1 MVLHQRGGQGVTA
14 RSGAGRVAI
23 GEGRVASGPIE
34 SLVGR
39 TVLGG
44 LARLNLFNYSK
55 DFQKS
60 NQFKFAKYEHGT
72 SGTSKFLK
80 LCMLEYNFRR
90 NIFPSGS
97 SSNSQHNMNYK
108 FRDPNKVVFGL
119 NFKGVQTLHKNF
131 RKFTKNLSWHGLQ
144 YCEFRLTHLY

>member
-97 SSNSQHNMNYK
+97 SSNS
-108 FRDPNKVVFGL
+108 
-119 NFKGVQTLHKNF
+119 
-131 RKFTKNLSWHGLQ
+131 
-144 YCEFRLTHLY
+144 